1 MNLEEKRDELLKQLA
16 ELRNQLKDIDS
27 QIRIEKIK
35 PLNLQQYLNKT
46 IVVVDYIDE
55 KERFIYL
62 KSKSFE
68 HSYMGVEFY
77 GPIYTNGIYS
87 HNGNSIIEYH
97 KLGNIKINDLDILD
111 QFIKDVRENRI
122 YDDTIIS

>member
-1 MNLEEKRDELLKQLA
+1 MNLEEKRNKLLKQLA
-16 ELRNQLKDIDS
+16 ELQDQLKDIDS

-46 IVVVDYIDE
+46 IVVVDYTNEE
-55 KERFIYL
+55 KRFIYI
-62 KSKSFE
+62 KPESFE

-77 GPIYTNGIYS
+77 GSIYTNGIYS
-87 HNGNSIIEYH
+87 HNGNIIIEYN
-97 KLGNIKINDLDILD
+97 KLYNIKVNDLDILD

-122 YDDTIIS
+122 YDDTIVS

>member
-62 KSKSFE
+62 KPKSFE
-68 HSYMGVEFY
+68 HSYMG
-77 GPIYTNGIYS
+77 G
-87 HNGNSIIEYH
+87 
-97 KLGNIKINDLDILD
+97 
-111 QFIKDVRENRI
+111 
-122 YDDTIIS
+122 